1 MNKYKKIEK
10 SIKNELIEI
19 IDKSTENE
27 RRRMDEANK
36 AYNNKLNKIF
46 NDPKVKKKMELH
58 SNCINNITNL
68 TLKIQIAFQKAIKEI
83 NRQPISDDEKKNKI
97 KNLSNAIE
105 EAIFD
110 NEEKK
115 ILSIIKNQLKNLPI
129 QQLRITI

>member
-1 MNKYKKIEK
+1 
-10 SIKNELIEI
+10 
-19 IDKSTENE
+19 
-27 RRRMDEANK
+27 
-36 AYNNKLNKIF
+36 
-46 NDPKVKKKMELH
+46 MELH